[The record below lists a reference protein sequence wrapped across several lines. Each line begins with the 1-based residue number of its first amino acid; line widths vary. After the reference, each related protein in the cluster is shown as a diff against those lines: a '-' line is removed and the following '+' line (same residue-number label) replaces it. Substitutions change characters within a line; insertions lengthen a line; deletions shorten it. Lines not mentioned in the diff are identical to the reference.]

1 MDLLQCVLNLA
12 LPPTAIAFLSVV
24 LPPLALMRMLFWF
37 YHLIFR
43 ENMRGKTVLI
53 TGASSGIGEVY
64 K

>member
-1 MDLLQCVLNLA
+1 MDFLQCVLNLA

-24 LPPLALMRMLFWF
+24 LPPLALVWMLFWF

-53 TGASSGIGEVY
+53 TGASSGIGQVY